1 MPSATYRMHQK
12 LSDGSYQ
19 AIHVE
24 SESGVILR
32 PNGDT
37 VEQTLRCCVLAEDAG
52 DNVPG
57 FVVDAD
63 TLGGSTK
70 EEIISTAQAGVDLSN
85 IDAATL
91 GGSTKEQIIAA
102 VPTYTHPSA
111 IQCSASTEINSLKSS
126 VSSGKTLI
134 ANAITGKGVAT
145 SSSATFATMASNI
158 ASIETRD
165 VFDNGLQQL
174 SESFYFFFDLNTAAE
189 LGYSD
194 DGSENVVKLQSGGTI
209 QCTNGS
215 TFTLDRFYTSFGS
228 YNYSG
233 DYIQFGAYASNI
245 SGNCVPF
252 GTIRFAEPTSTG
264 IDPIKNSVQLEVVG
278 ASGKF
283 RTTCTSASY
292 SKSSRRLTFTLRF
305 TQYYSYGADRTYT
318 VSNTTQNHVFTLT
331 LKESSYIACSPELS
345 PASGDPVYSFPIGVD
360 DLNISASAASSRS

>member
-102 VPTYTHPSA
+102 VPTYTHPTEKVCNYSVDTSSFATKAEIEALEQKIA
-111 IQCSASTEINSLKSS
+111 IGTLGLTTPVLGARIRIGGFDYMIVHFDSSIVYAITEDIIQLTQFGSTTAYAGSTIANLCTTWYNNNVPSQWKNEANVFNTEYVGGIMAQCFIPTADQANGGWSYFNSNSRRIFTD
-126 VSSGKTLI
+126 SSG
-134 ANAITGKGVAT
+134 NAHTWWTSTPDT
-145 SSSATFATMASNI
+145 SSSPG
-158 ASIETRD
+158 D
-165 VFDNGLQQL
+165 VLYIPDHGGIN
-174 SESFYFFFDLNTAAE
+174 YF
-189 LGYSD
+189 
-194 DGSENVVKLQSGGTI
+194 
-209 QCTNGS
+209 
-215 TFTLDRFYTSFGS
+215 
-228 YNYSG
+228 
-233 DYIQFGAYASNI
+233 
-245 SGNCVPF
+245 
-252 GTIRFAEPTSTG
+252 
-264 IDPIKNSVQLEVVG
+264 
-278 ASGKF
+278 
-283 RTTCTSASY
+283 
-292 SKSSRRLTFTLRF
+292 
-305 TQYYSYGADRTYT
+305 
-318 VSNTTQNHVFTLT
+318 
-331 LKESSYIACSPELS
+331 
-345 PASGDPVYSFPIGVD
+345 SFPTAFEGFRPAFAIK
-360 DLNISASAASSRS
+360 RSLFRS

>member
-102 VPTYTHPSA
+102 VPTYTHPTEK
-111 IQCSASTEINSLKSS
+111 QCSYLPD
-126 VSSGKTLI
+126 L
-134 ANAITGKGVAT
+134 
-145 SSSATFATMASNI
+145 SNI
-158 ASIETRD
+158 NAA
-165 VFDNGLQQL
+165 QL
-174 SESFYFFFDLNTAAE
+174 
-189 LGYSD
+189 
-194 DGSENVVKLQSGGTI
+194 GG
-209 QCTNGS
+209 
-215 TFTLDRFYTSFGS
+215 RPPS
-228 YNYSG
+228 YY
-233 DYIQFGAYASNI
+233 
-245 SGNCVPF
+245 
-252 GTIRFAEPTSTG
+252 
-264 IDPIKNSVQLEVVG
+264 
-278 ASGKF
+278 
-283 RTTCTSASY
+283 
-292 SKSSRRLTFTLRF
+292 
-305 TQYYSYGADRTYT
+305 
-318 VSNTTQNHVFTLT
+318 
-331 LKESSYIACSPELS
+331 
-345 PASGDPVYSFPIGVD
+345 
-360 DLNISASAASSRS
+360 ASAASVSAAGRYVVGVYAGNGQSAQTVTLGFAPKAVFAAYGGYAFSSPNNMAALAIKGHNVIITNGAGTFNGLLLTSTGFTVFENAEFRLNYDRNTYFYIAFK

>member
-102 VPTYTHPSA
+102 VPTYTHPTEKVCNYSVDTSSFATKSEIGELEKKIA
-111 IQCSASTEINSLKSS
+111 IGTLGLTTPVLGARIRIGGFDYMIVHITSSIVYAIIEVCPMTTQFGSNNTYAGST
-126 VSSGKTLI
+126 I
-134 ANAITGKGVAT
+134 ANLCNTWYNSYVPAALRSAGIFVNVTTEGVNSPCFIPTYAQMNGGFSYFT
-145 SSSATFATMASNI
+145 DNNHRIAAVFVNAGYNDNYNGNYYWTSTAYSSSFVWFVGTDGGLYDYSPGNTCGFRPCLAINRS
-158 ASIETRD
+158 
-165 VFDNGLQQL
+165 VF
-174 SESFYFFFDLNTAAE
+174 S
-189 LGYSD
+189 
-194 DGSENVVKLQSGGTI
+194 
-209 QCTNGS
+209 
-215 TFTLDRFYTSFGS
+215 
-228 YNYSG
+228 
-233 DYIQFGAYASNI
+233 
-245 SGNCVPF
+245 
-252 GTIRFAEPTSTG
+252 
-264 IDPIKNSVQLEVVG
+264 
-278 ASGKF
+278 
-283 RTTCTSASY
+283 
-292 SKSSRRLTFTLRF
+292 
-305 TQYYSYGADRTYT
+305 
-318 VSNTTQNHVFTLT
+318 
-331 LKESSYIACSPELS
+331 
-345 PASGDPVYSFPIGVD
+345 
-360 DLNISASAASSRS
+360 